1 MRIALVDDEH
11 REIQLL
17 KEILTEE
24 FNDADI
30 EITSIQSFSSGEE
43 FLQIYNYGMYDI
55 VILDMFM
62 NVLSGIDVAR
72 KIRETDSDVKLIFC
86 TTSNEFASESY
97 SVNASYYLRK
107 PISRDDIR
115 AIIKIINPDN
125 YELVRFITLPD
136 GQRLIIRNIIYT
148 EYFNHMAYIYT
159 KTGDD
164 IKVRILQAKLE
175 SVLSEFRY
183 LFSCSKGII
192 VNFHEV
198 SLFDKDIFIMSN
210 GSKVP
215 VSRRKAKETESAYT
229 EFMFRKL
236 REEMAK

>member
-1 MRIALVDDEH
+1 MKIALIDDEPH
-11 REIQLL
+11 EIKLL
-17 KEILTEE
+17 EQILTEE

-30 EITSIQSFSSGEE
+30 EITSIQSFSSGED
-43 FLQIYNYGMYDI
+43 FLRIWNYGMYD
-55 VILDMFM
+55 VVLLDMFM

-72 KIRETDSDVKLIFC
+72 KIRETDKDVKLIFC

-107 PISRDDIR
+107 PVSRDDIR
-115 AIIKIINPDN
+115 TMLKKINPDN

-148 EYFNHMAYIYT
+148 EYFNHMAYIHT
-159 KTGDD
+159 KAGND
-164 IKVRILQAKLE
+164 IKVRILQTELE
-175 SVLSEFRY
+175 DALSEFSY
-183 LFSCSKGII
+183 FFPCSKGIL
-192 VNFHEV
+192 VNFYEV
-198 SLFDKDIFIMSN
+198 SGFDKDVFVMSN

-215 VSRRKAKETESAYT
+215 VSRRKVKETENAYA

-236 REEMAK
+236 REEMGK

>member
-1 MRIALVDDEH
+1 MKIALVDDDP
-11 REIQLL
+11 REIKLL
-17 KEILTEE
+17 KEFLTLE
-24 FNDADI
+24 FSDAKI
-30 EITSIQSFSSGEE
+30 EITSIHSFSSGED
-43 FLQIYNYGMYDI
+43 FLQTWNYGMYDV

-62 NVLSGIDVAR
+62 CMLSGVDVAR
-72 KIRETDSDVKLIFC
+72 KMRETDNNVKLIFC

-107 PISRDDIR
+107 PIIRDDIR
-115 AIIKIINPDN
+115 AILKKLNPDD

-148 EYFNHMAYIYT
+148 EYFNHMAYIHT
-159 KTGDD
+159 KEGED
-164 IKVRILQAKLE
+164 IKTRILQSELE
-175 SVLSEFRY
+175 SLLLEFCY

-192 VNFHEV
+192 VNFYEV
-198 SLFDKDIFIMSN
+198 SKFDKDVFVMSN

-215 VSRRKAKETESAYT
+215 VSRRKVKETENAYA

-236 REEMAK
+236 REEMGK

>member
-1 MRIALVDDEH
+1 
-11 REIQLL
+11 
-17 KEILTEE
+17 
-24 FNDADI
+24 
-30 EITSIQSFSSGEE
+30 
-43 FLQIYNYGMYDI
+43 MYDV

-72 KIRETDSDVKLIFC
+72 KIRKTDSDVKLIFC

-115 AIIKIINPDN
+115 TMLKKINPDD

-148 EYFNHMAYIYT
+148 EYFNHMAYIHT
-159 KTGDD
+159 KAGED
-164 IKVRILQAKLE
+164 IKARILQAELE
-175 SVLSEFRY
+175 AALSEFCY
-183 LFSCSKGII
+183 LFPCSKGIL
-192 VNFHEV
+192 VNFYEV
-198 SLFDKDIFIMSN
+198 SGCDKDVFVMSN

-215 VSRRKAKETESAYT
+215 VSRRKAKETENAYT